1 MKITWKNFQDPR
13 ERKQQAFDREVIHVI
28 KCGQKVNV
36 YDSIQAAS
44 EDTDIYETLEKYG
57 SIENMQKYNGEEI
70 KQDFDEYISLQ
81 DLQERTNKAQNM
93 WAKLPAGVREKFHN
107 DIYEFLQKAPK
118 WLEEE
123 AKKIKDAIKTPNETQ
138 PTETQPTETQP
149 AEPKLKEEK

>member
-57 SIENMQKYNGEEI
+57 SIENMQKYNGAEI
-70 KQDFDEYISLQ
+70 KQEFDDYMSLQ
-81 DLQERTNKAQNM
+81 DLQERTNKANNM
-93 WAKLPAGVREKFHN
+93 WEKLPAGVREKFHN
-107 DIYEFLQKAPK
+107 NLFEFLQKAPE
-118 WLEEE
+118 WLDKE
-123 AKKIKDAIKTPNETQ
+123 AKKIKDTLKTPT
-138 PTETQPTETQP
+138 TLQPTETQP